1 MTRATALE
9 PLNPSCPQVRKSES
23 RRNVRLYRALQRTRR
38 TRITANLVGMMLLI
52 QVILGGSAVVL
63 GLDIRYHLVWGTLTF
78 AALVAT
84 TVLARRDFGAS
95 STLFKVA
102 LASIADF
109 VVQGILGLF
118 ALGSDLAV
126 VVHLTNA
133 FLLAVI
139 VTYMISFADSADKV
153 STSVAL
159 QTKTAPSRKMPA

>member
-1 MTRATALE
+1 
-9 PLNPSCPQVRKSES
+9 
-23 RRNVRLYRALQRTRR
+23 
-38 TRITANLVGMMLLI
+38 MMLFV

-78 AALVAT
+78 IVLVAT
-84 TVLARRDFGAS
+84 TVLARKDFGTS

-118 ALGSDLAV
+118 ALGSDVAV

-139 VTYMISFADSADKV
+139 VTYLISFADSADRA
-153 STSVAL
+153 STSL
-159 QTKTAPSRKMPA
+159 SSQPKITSPSTYPSVSQNYGVTDC